1 MKFWIAIFF
10 VIICVASC
18 SKDKFNSKPSLKLKE
33 TRGNYIPYD
42 PDGTTNYSV
51 QFVLEY
57 TDAEGDI
64 ANVPLA
70 IRKISSSAPDDECP
84 FSSGREPF
92 FTDSTSFFLPDDVPA
107 SPNQKGEIVVTIS
120 TEFDLVK
127 PISCNGTDTLEE
139 ATYKFWFKDKA
150 GNVSDTVTTGPI
162 KIQKPG

>member
-1 MKFWIAIFF
+1 MLIVAA
-10 VIICVASC
+10 ASC
-18 SKDKFNSKPSLKLKE
+18 SKDKFNTKPGLKLKE

-42 PDGTTNYSV
+42 PDGTTNYTV

-84 FSSGREPF
+84 FNSGREPF
-92 FTDSTSFFLPDDVPA
+92 FTDSTSFLLPADVPA
-107 SPNQKGEIVVTIS
+107 SANQKGEIIITIS
-120 TEFDLVK
+120 NEFDLVR

-139 ATYKFWFKDKA
+139 ATYKFWFKDQA

-162 KIQKPG
+162 KTEKPG

>member
-1 MKFWIAIFF
+1 MKIRIAIILLI
-10 VIICVASC
+10 VIAAAC

-64 ANVPLA
+64 AGLPLA
-70 IRKISSSAPDDECP
+70 IRKISSSAPDDACP
-84 FSSGREPF
+84 FNTGKEPF
-92 FTDSTSFFLPDDVPA
+92 FTDSTSYLLPDVPP
-107 SPNQKGEIVVTIS
+107 SQNQKGEIVVTIS
-120 TEFDLVK
+120 NQYDLVK
-127 PISCNGTDTLEE
+127 PISCDRLDTLEE

-150 GNVSDTVTTGPI
+150 GNVSDTVTAGPI
-162 KIQKPG
+162 TIQKPG